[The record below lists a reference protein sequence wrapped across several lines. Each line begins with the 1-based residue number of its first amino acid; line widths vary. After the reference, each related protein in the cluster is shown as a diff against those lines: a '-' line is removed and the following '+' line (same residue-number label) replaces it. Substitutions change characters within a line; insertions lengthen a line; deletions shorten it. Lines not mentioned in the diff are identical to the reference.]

1 MPAQPS
7 HMNRAQRNIAWIE
20 EWCRQPDG
28 GMICLSTHARETV
41 AAISTEP
48 QPPRPLPT
56 ELAAYLALLHLAGP
70 EYRHGPWAGGGVDGA
85 TLWRAAGPDLRA
97 VLSRDG
103 DAIVCPE
110 LGTRYPAPPD
120 PCV

>member
-1 MPAQPS
+1 MTMLAQPS

-56 ELAAYLALLHLAGP
+56 ELAAYLALLIWPVRNTGMARG
-70 EYRHGPWAGGGVDGA
+70 
-85 TLWRAAGPDLRA
+85 RAAASMARRCGGPPVPICA
-97 VLSRDG
+97 Q
-103 DAIVCPE
+103 C
-110 LGTRYPAPPD
+110 
-120 PCV
+120 